1 MHKRTIGAGLLF
13 ILAMA
18 VACSALLLRTG
29 GALEVIRAGV
39 FYEF

>member
-18 VACSALLLRTG
+18 VACSAL
-29 GALEVIRAGV
+29 EVIRAGV